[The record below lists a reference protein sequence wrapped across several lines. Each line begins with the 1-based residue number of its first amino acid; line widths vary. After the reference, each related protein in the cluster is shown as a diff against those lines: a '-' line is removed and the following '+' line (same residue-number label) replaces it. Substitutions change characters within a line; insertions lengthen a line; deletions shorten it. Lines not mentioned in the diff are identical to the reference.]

1 MFRGRGRG
9 GQWSG
14 GNRGRGGQNNKQRPQ
29 NNTQIISNVNN
40 TNKPNPMKRASMPSP
55 QKTQPQQ
62 QLQKT
67 PQQQKPQ
74 TPQQQPQQQKLQ
86 QQKTPQ
92 QQQIQ
97 KTPQQQ
103 QNTPQQQQQR
113 KTSLPN
119 KDNNEKQQTPAGAPG
134 ELKTETLAPAKSSP
148 QIGKQNS
155 SQQQKFPPQQ
165 QMRPTAQQQQQQHQ
179 MSTPLKPMSQQQQ
192 SNAAEDDNLSKTKL
206 FIATVKQGISDQE
219 FRELFTKFGNV
230 TDLFLHKQK
239 WFGLVTFEKHE
250 EAEAARKHYINSN
263 ILKLKWAQDS
273 NKETPL
279 ILNQTPDQIPVKK
292 DSSSKCRLFIGNLI
306 PDITED
312 GMRNLLE
319 PFGNLVELFVPPGKG
334 FAFARYETR
343 ANAEAA
349 KSALD
354 GELFSN
360 RQLQVRFA
368 SQGAVLKVRNLSPF
382 VSNELLHQA
391 FEPFGELERAT
402 VFVDERGKSLGEG
415 ILEFSRKPVALA
427 VMRKA
432 QLECLLLTTSPLPVI
447 IEPMELKDDEDGYS
461 ERTINK
467 QSTGYLKERE
477 KGPRFAER
485 GSFES
490 EFAMKWKELLAL
502 EKLKK
507 EQLDREI
514 QLEKQRLMEEMD
526 IMKYDYDVEALKRR
540 LKALEARHDEFE
552 NRKMAAEKNNKA
564 REDEL
569 RLLRKNI
576 AKRQAEI
583 LGYTYEDED
592 ANQPP
597 PPQAVDQKCAPA
609 PDAHGVPQQ
618 LLSGHPVADA
628 VLGAALLPP
637 PGPPGEQQP
646 SAMAENFL
654 KNWNSITKGV
664 PVGQDDQNKNAQQ
677 PQQPQTSPQAA
688 AAAAHKMQNTN
699 MPAYMSYMGQ
709 ATNGKRVSDMMP
721 PGQKRRRF

>member
-1 MFRGRGRG
+1 M
-9 GQWSG
+9 
-14 GNRGRGGQNNKQRPQ
+14 NRAPAQ
-29 NNTQIISNVNN
+29 
-40 TNKPNPMKRASMPSP
+40 M
-55 QKTQPQQ
+55 
-62 QLQKT
+62 
-67 PQQQKPQ
+67 QQKPQ
-74 TPQQQPQQQKLQ
+74 QQQQQQPQQQQQQQPTPQKAQQQQQ

-92 QQQIQ
+92 QLQQKTPQTQ

-103 QNTPQQQQQR
+103 QPQQQQQQKPQQQQQQQTTPQAQQR
-113 KTSLPN
+113 KTSLPS
-119 KDNNEKQQTPAGAPG
+119 KDNNEQQKISTPNETPKDNKTKPQAAP
-134 ELKTETLAPAKSSP
+134 KASP
-148 QIGKQNS
+148 QISNQNN
-155 SQQQKFPPQQ
+155 SQQQKITPQQ
-165 QMRPTAQQQQQQHQ
+165 QSRATPQQQQQQHQ
-179 MSTPLKPMSQQQQ
+179 MNTPLKAPNQGQQQ
-192 SNAAEDDNLSKTKL
+192 SNAVNNHDDDHLSKTKL

-219 FRELFTKFGNV
+219 FRELFTKFGTV
-230 TDLFLHKQK
+230 TDWFLHKQK

-250 EAEAARKHYINSN
+250 EAEAARKHYMNSN

-279 ILNQTPDQIPVKK
+279 ILNQTPDQLPVKK
-292 DSSSKCRLFIGNLI
+292 DSSSKCRLFIGNLT
-306 PDITED
+306 PDITEE

-319 PFGNLVELFVPPGKG
+319 PFGTLVELFVPPGKG

-354 GELFSN
+354 GELFYN

-447 IEPMELKDDEDGYS
+447 IEPMEVKDDEDGYS

-514 QLEKQRLMEEMD
+514 QQEKQRLMEEMD

-540 LKALEARHDEFE
+540 LKALEGRHEEFE
-552 NRKMAAEKNNKA
+552 NRKLAAEKNNKQ
-564 REDEL
+564 REEEL

-597 PPQAVDQKCAPA
+597 PQAVDPKCSVAQ
-609 PDAHGVPQQ
+609 DAHNVPQQ

-664 PVGQDDQNKNAQQ
+664 AVGPEDSAKNVQQ
-677 PQQPQTSPQAA
+677 PQQSQASA
-688 AAAAHKMQNTN
+688 QLAAHKIQNTN

-709 ATNGKRVSDMMP
+709 PANGKRVSDMAP